1 MEQSEY
7 VRLVRLSELESE
19 EDSARY
25 RRRVAAFAALGYAW
39 VLGCLVLAAGMLG
52 FVAILVQRGQFK
64 FAYGGMFLAA
74 GGLLLVS
81 LRALWCRLEPP
92 DGLKLTSADAP
103 ALFEALERIR
113 KKVRGPALHAV
124 YLDGDFN
131 ASITQ
136 LPRFGLFGG
145 SRNYLSIGMPM
156 LMALDKPRLLAVLAH
171 EYGHLRGDHGRFAA
185 WIYRTR
191 QSWSSL
197 NDSFRDEEGP
207 VAAATQAF
215 LKWYFPRFTARTFA
229 LARQD
234 EYEADRIAG
243 RLLGPDTAGAAL
255 VEIAVKSDW
264 LHQRFWPEHWTAAA
278 NHPTPLGPYTPM
290 AKLLALP
297 PEPEFASDSLRT
309 ALRRISD
316 LQDTHPGLR
325 DRLDSLKAPRALP
338 AFSKTSALSLL
349 GACAPRCISHFDRQW
364 CRESATAWKEH
375 HAYLGRVKT
384 RRDELAQ
391 RNQLQLEERVEVGD
405 LLQRL
410 GQQAAARSHYR
421 DALTQSPGHA
431 GALRGLIQVLPPA
444 EGAQHLLH
452 LEELY
457 QASRNDRW
465 WACRRAI
472 AQLELTPH
480 DDGAQAAL
488 KLWRERQREA
498 TEAEQRAWEELME
511 SAPDHQA
518 APHDLG
524 PFERG
529 ELAIELRRWE
539 PVETAWLLRKHLKEF
554 PWRRC
559 YVLMVSARALDDEIV
574 ADFCDQLG
582 QALHLP
588 GPVRVAVVAG
598 RTSPPRV
605 AGEPVFAR

>member
-1 MEQSEY
+1 MEHSEY
-7 VRLVRLSELESE
+7 VRLVRLSEQESE
-19 EDSARY
+19 KDSARY

-39 VLGCLVLAAGMLG
+39 VLGCLVLAASMLG
-52 FVAILVQRGQFK
+52 FVATLIQRGQFK
-64 FAYGGMFLAA
+64 FAYAGLFLAA
-74 GGLLLVS
+74 GGLLCVS
-81 LRALWCRLEPP
+81 MRALWCRLEAP
-92 DGLKLTSADAP
+92 DGLKLTSAEVP

-113 KKVRGPALHAV
+113 KKVRGPALDAV

-136 LPRFGLFGG
+136 LPRFGLVGG
-145 SRNYLSIGMPM
+145 SRNYLTIGMPM

-197 NDSFRDEEGP
+197 NDSFRGETGP

-215 LKWYFPRFTARTFA
+215 LRWYFPRFTARTFA

-243 RLLGPDTAGAAL
+243 RLLGPATAGGAL

-264 LHQRFWPEHWTAAA
+264 LHRRFWPEHWAAA
-278 NHPTPLGPYTPM
+278 AGHPTPVGPYAPM

-297 PEPEFASDSLRT
+297 PEPEFAADSLRA

-325 DRLDSLKAPRALP
+325 DRLDSLQVPRTLP
-338 AFSKTSALSLL
+338 TFSKTTALSLL
-349 GACAPRCISHFDRQW
+349 GAHAPRCIAHFDHQW
-364 CRESATAWKEH
+364 CRESATEWKEH
-375 HAYLGRVKT
+375 HAYLGRVRT
-384 RRDELAQ
+384 RCAELGQ
-391 RNQLQLEERVEVGD
+391 RGQLQPDERVELGG
-405 LLQRL
+405 LFQRL
-410 GQQAAARSHYR
+410 GQGAAARSHYTQ
-421 DALTQSPGHA
+421 ALAQSPGHPA
-431 GALRGLIQVLPPA
+431 ALRGLIQVLPQA
-444 EGAQHLLH
+444 EVAQHLLH
-452 LEELY
+452 LEELF
-457 QASRNDRW
+457 QVSRNDRW
-465 WACRRAI
+465 WACARAI
-472 AQLELTPH
+472 ARLELTPY

-488 KLWRERQREA
+488 KKWRERQREA
-498 TEAEQRAWEELME
+498 GEAEQRAWEELMDGP
-511 SAPDHQA
+511 PDQQV

-539 PVETAWLLRKHLKEF
+539 PVERAWLLRKHLKEF

-559 YVLMVSARALDDEIV
+559 YVLLVSASALDEEDAQEL
-574 ADFCDQLG
+574 CDRLRP
-582 QALHLP
+582 ALDLP
-588 GPVRVAVVAG
+588 GAVRVAIVAA
-598 RTSPPRV
+598 RTSLPRL
-605 AGEPVFAR
+605 AGEPVFER